1 MGGIF
6 KSRAVRTNHL
16 ITNAVVEYIEL
27 PAGAAPYLSVQID
40 WDNVAAFTVELETT
54 NKPHDVASESSTDA
68 RHWSAE
74 AGVAITGAA
83 GGSAGSSMKHL
94 SSVCARRAR
103 LKITPTATGRIEVYT
118 HGKA

>member
-1 MGGIF
+1 MGGIY

-16 ITNAVVEYIEL
+16 ITNGVVEYIEL
-27 PAGAAPYLSVQID
+27 PAGYAPYLALQLD
-40 WDNVAAFTVELETT
+40 WDSSAAFTVTLETT

-74 AGVAITGAA
+74 SGVSLTGAA

-94 SSVCARRAR
+94 SSVCARRTR
-103 LKITPTATGRIEVYT
+103 LKITPTATGRIEVWA